1 MTMGLHMMMQHEP
14 ALIGVVL
21 GPWDHTL
28 SALQESGECVIAVP
42 TIDLAQTVV
51 DVGNCSGA
59 QLDKV
64 ETFGLTA
71 MLSRHVRAPS
81 VRECDRA
88 QVAAR
93 ERRLQQIR
101 RVQCR
106 QLWAPR
112 SAIAAAP
119 GL

>member
-51 DVGNCSGA
+51 DVG
-59 QLDKV
+59 
-64 ETFGLTA
+64 
-71 MLSRHVRAPS
+71 MLRRATRQGRDVRSHRDAFQT
-81 VRECDRA
+81 C
-88 QVAAR
+88 AR
-93 ERRLQQIR
+93 T
-101 RVQCR
+101 V
-106 QLWAPR
+106 
-112 SAIAAAP
+112 
-119 GL
+119 G